1 MKRLVVDL
9 NEEEYDFLWEMFE
22 KYNDACKEVSDYVSV
37 DILED
42 IQDKIESSTY
52 DHDI

>member
-9 NEEEYDFLWEMFE
+9 NEEEYDLLWEMID
-22 KYNDACKEVSDYVSV
+22 KYHDACKEVDDYVSV